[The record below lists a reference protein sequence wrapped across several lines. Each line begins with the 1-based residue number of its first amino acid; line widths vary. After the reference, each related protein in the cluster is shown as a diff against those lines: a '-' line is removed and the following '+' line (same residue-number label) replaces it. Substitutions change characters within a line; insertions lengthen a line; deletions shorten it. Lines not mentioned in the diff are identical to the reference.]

1 MKRND
6 RDLVVRLK
14 AKDERAFEKL
24 VKRYEKRIY
33 MIAYNILRNEE
44 DAYDA
49 TQNVF
54 LKVYKY
60 IDNFRETA
68 SLYTWI
74 YKIAYHVSI
83 DIYRKRKKGSSVEYS
98 EFIKSEG
105 VTAHDLHHKV
115 ADPSAFVENNELTK
129 TIESALEKISES
141 HRTVIVLREIEG
153 LSYAEIAEI
162 LDVSK
167 GTVMSRLH
175 HARLNL
181 QKYLKKHL

>member
-6 RDLVVRLK
+6 KDLVVRLK
-14 AKDERAFEKL
+14 ANDERAFEKL
-24 VKRYEKRIY
+24 VERYQKRVY
-33 MIAYNILRNEE
+33 MIAYNILRNEN

-49 TQNVF
+49 TQEVF
-54 LKVYKY
+54 LKIFKY

-74 YKIAYHVSI
+74 YKISYHVAI
-83 DIYRKRKKGSSVEYS
+83 DIYRKRKKSNSVEYS
-98 EFIKSEG
+98 EFIKSDGPDVDE
-105 VTAHDLHHKV
+105 LHHKIMSPI
-115 ADPSAFVENNELTK
+115 AQAENSELSR
-129 TIESALEKISES
+129 TIESALGKISES
-141 HRTVIVLREIEG
+141 HRAVIVLREIEG
-153 LSYAEIAEI
+153 LSYAEIADI

-181 QKYLKKHL
+181 QKYLKEHL

>member
-24 VKRYEKRIY
+24 VKRYEKRVY
-33 MIAYNILRNEE
+33 MIAYGILKNEN

-54 LKVYKY
+54 LKVFKY
-60 IDNFRETA
+60 INNFRETA

-74 YKIAYHVSI
+74 YKITYHVAI

-98 EFIKSEG
+98 EFIKSDG
-105 VTAHDLHHKV
+105 VTANDLHHNV
-115 ADPSAFVENNELTK
+115 SSPDSVTENKELSI
-129 TIESALEKISES
+129 TIENALSKISES
-141 HRTVIVLREIEG
+141 HRTVIILREIEG
-153 LSYAEIAEI
+153 LSYTEIADI

-181 QKYLKKHL
+181 QKYLKEHL